1 MTELCYEGKLVV
13 DKHDFFIETGE
24 VCVLC
29 YKAVLQSDQLVNDR
43 LKDDLL
49 VEFQLVV
56 ERDESPEDLAF
67 GYLFDSALSCVEG
80 VGTASPI
87 SLAVCLFLLETSAAV
102 SALEFAFQRCVFGDF
117 VCSCRC

>member
-1 MTELCYEGKLVV
+1 MVV

-29 YKAVLQSDQLVNDR
+29 YKAVLQSDQLVNDW

-56 ERDESPEDLAF
+56 QRDESPEDLAF

-80 VGTASPI
+80 VGTAFI
-87 SLAVCLFLLETSAAV
+87 TL
-102 SALEFAFQRCVFGDF
+102 
-117 VCSCRC
+117 